1 MSQQKNLK
9 SALLAAGV
17 QLPSGIDLS
26 VIDFLNDA
34 VNSDALSVAEKIEL
48 LCDTFPSMHNF
59 DRCKLEKI
67 VTEARSSHKSS
78 SHVNDATSITKKRTE
93 DETRSQS
100 SSEKV
105 RDEIKL
111 ILESGNLEGADIVE
125 VELVE
130 YFLNYLEELENVN
143 DQLSGAEL
151 DGFKELLTSFLTEV
165 DRNSEALH
173 NIASSLLTANNEKR
187 SLKLRAEISTG
198 SSSNLLSTSDSSSS
212 LKNRETNITIR
223 DGSSDFVSV
232 EEQADMK
239 FLASM
244 MPHTSEDVIYY
255 VFKVLCGSNRIE
267 AGQYLV
273 ERSDDDGMAKL
284 RESKRAYD
292 KNEAEAA
299 KLSAIQKKKMKDR
312 VCNKYGETLV
322 PDKFDGKGTET
333 KKKSLLPI
341 QFVDAKDKD
350 NKVDSFVA
358 AFSTFDCTSDAVYYI
373 LAIPST
379 TGISFDIV

>member
-17 QLPSGIDLS
+17 QLPASGIDPS

-34 VNSDALSVAEKIEL
+34 VNSDTLSLAEKIEL
-48 LCDTFPSMHNF
+48 LCDALPSIQKLE
-59 DRCKLEKI
+59 RCKVEKVI
-67 VTEARSSHKSS
+67 SEVRSSCKSS
-78 SHVNDATSITKKRTE
+78 SHVNTATSTTKKLTD

-105 RDEIKL
+105 RDKIKL
-111 ILESGNLEGADIVE
+111 ILESADLEGADIIE

-130 YFLNYLEELENVN
+130 YFVTYLEELGNVN
-143 DQLSGAEL
+143 DQLSDAEL

-165 DRNSEALH
+165 DMNSEALH
-173 NIASSLLTANNEKR
+173 GIAMALLAVNNEKR
-187 SLKLRAEISTG
+187 VLKTREEISAS
-198 SSSNLLSTSDSSSS
+198 SSSNSLLTSDSCSSS
-212 LKNRETNITIR
+212 KSREANVTARDKITNEI
-223 DGSSDFVSV
+223 SA
-232 EEQADMK
+232 EEQLDIN
-239 FLASM
+239 FLLSM
-244 MPHTSEDVIYY
+244 MPHITEDVIYY
-255 VFKVLCGSNRIE
+255 VYKLLCGSNRVE

-273 ERSDDDGMAKL
+273 ERSDDEGMAKL

-292 KNEAEAA
+292 KKESEAA

-322 PDKFDGKGTET
+322 SDGKGIEP
-333 KKKSLLPI
+333 KKKILLPI

-350 NKVDSFVA
+350 SKVRIFIPTVPP
-358 AFSTFDCTSDAVYYI
+358 FGYTSDVVYSL
-373 LAIPST
+373 LALQHPLHLM
-379 TGISFDIV
+379 